1 MQMKKS
7 ERERE
12 RLKKRDKAIY
22 EKIKKGTRVSS
33 QFWAFDQK

>member
-7 ERERE
+7 ERE

-22 EKIKKGTRVSS
+22 EKMKKGTRVSS